1 MFEQRD
7 NCRICN
13 QTDMVPVVSLGEQCV
28 TGMFVRPDEP
38 DPVLV
43 PLDLVYCPHCMFLQL
58 HHTVNSDLMYASYW
72 YRSGTNQTMR
82 NHLKGITQD
91 VVKRAKLG
99 AGDIVIDTGCN
110 DGTLLRNY
118 QIEDLVKIGFD
129 PSNAIDDIKPEQ
141 GILPVNTYF
150 TADNA
155 REVLAGRKAKAITS
169 ISMFYDLDDPKKFV
183 QDIKQCLGEDGLWI
197 VEMNYTTNMVRDLG
211 YDMIGHEH
219 VAYYTLLSFQKLVE
233 EQGLYV
239 NDVTFNSINGGSIR
253 LFMSRA
259 DQQTEA
265 VAQTLA
271 AERQQLLHS
280 VQAFADF
287 GERIDQFRINLRT
300 LVKQIRGKG
309 QRIAAYGAS
318 TRGNTVMQHCGFTR
332 DDIYAALDRNPM
344 KWGMEI
350 SGCRIPIISEAEGRA
365 APPEYMMI
373 LPYYFLDEFIKR
385 EAEYLDAGGKFI
397 VYLPTLR
404 VISKQ
409 DGQIVEQVID

>member
-7 NCRICN
+7 DCRICN
-13 QTDMVPVVSLGEQCV
+13 KPDLVPVVSLGEQCV
-28 TGMFVRPDEP
+28 TGMFVQPDEP
-38 DPVLV
+38 DPVRV

-82 NHLKGITQD
+82 DHLKGITHD
-91 VVKRAKLG
+91 VVVRAKLG
-99 AGDIVIDTGCN
+99 AGDICIDTGCN
-110 DGTLLRNY
+110 DGTLLKSFSVD
-118 QIEDLVKIGFD
+118 ELVKIGFD
-129 PSNAIDDIKPEQ
+129 PSNAIDDIKPEH
-141 GILPVNTYF
+141 GILPVNSYF

-155 REVLAGRKAKAITS
+155 KQVLAGRTAKVITS
-169 ISMFYDLDDPKKFV
+169 ISMFYDLDEPKKFV
-183 QDIKQCLGEDGLWI
+183 QDIKQCLDHDGLWI

-219 VAYYTLLSFQKLVE
+219 VAYYTLLSFEKLVKA
-233 EQGLYV
+233 QGLHV

-253 LFMSRA
+253 LFVSRS
-259 DQQTEA
+259 DQQSEA
-265 VAQTLA
+265 VAQALA
-271 AERQQLLHS
+271 AERQQDLHS

-287 GERIDQFRINLRT
+287 GARIDQFRTRLRK

-350 SGCRIPIISEAEGRA
+350 SGCRIPIISEVEGRA
-365 APPEYMMI
+365 NPPEYMMI

-385 EAEYLDAGGKFI
+385 EAAYLDAGGKFI

-404 VISKQ
+404 IISKQ
-409 DGQIVEQVID
+409 DGQVIEQVID